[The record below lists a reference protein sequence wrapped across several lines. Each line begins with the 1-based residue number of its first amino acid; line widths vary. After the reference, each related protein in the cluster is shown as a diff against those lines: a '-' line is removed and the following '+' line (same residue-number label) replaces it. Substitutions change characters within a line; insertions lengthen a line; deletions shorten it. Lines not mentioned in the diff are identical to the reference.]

1 MNGWDENHPIMGS
14 AGGEPAPIISFFIG
28 IITIIIALQRLP
40 PVATNLFLFPPLG
53 ALGPSLGTLHHFVN
67 LMHFSTALHFN
78 LAALWYIVD
87 EPQDEAVQ
95 REAISPQQ
103 G

>member
-1 MNGWDENHPIMGS
+1 MVSKSESDCLTAGDYLDKTDIVHSVGANYAFQRKRRERGMNGWDENHPIMGS

-53 ALGPSLGTLHHFVN
+53 ALGPS
-67 LMHFSTALHFN
+67 
-78 LAALWYIVD
+78 
-87 EPQDEAVQ
+87 
-95 REAISPQQ
+95 
-103 G
+103 